1 MIYYII
7 FLHWVADFIC
17 QTDKMAKN
25 KSTSWIWLANHVTI
39 YQVTLFIGLLP
50 AFKWFTPLSI
60 FNFVLYNG
68 GAHFFIDAV
77 TSRITSK
84 LWAKGQTHNF
94 FVVIGL
100 DQLLHTCILIWSMRI
115 LISKL

>member
-1 MIYYII
+1 MIYYIL

-25 KSTSWIWLANHVTI
+25 KSTSWKWLSSHVI
-39 YQVTLFIGLLP
+39 AYQGVLLIGLLP
-50 AFKWFTPLSI
+50 ILGWNFSAFLLLK
-60 FNFVLYNG
+60 FVFING
-68 GAHFFIDAV
+68 LAHFAIDAV

-100 DQLLHTCILIWSMRI
+100 DQLLHTGILIKTMEH
-115 LISKL
+115 LK